1 MDCFYVKEG
10 SELYDIAVAGAGVA
24 GSYIAYRLA
33 SLGYKVAVFEEHEK
47 IGQPVQCTGII
58 GAECFERFPLFE
70 GTVLGTANSAKL
82 FSPSGKEIRLQRDS
96 IQAYIIDRAAF
107 DQQLAEKARGQG
119 AQYHLGNR
127 VNNVVVLDDG
137 VMLETEEQETFK
149 AKTAVIATG
158 FGTKIP
164 QKLGLGSID
173 DIIMGAQ
180 VEVDIDGVDEIEVYF
195 DQKLAP
201 GFFAWVV
208 PTSKHKALVGLF
220 SRKNTARH
228 LGDLLST
235 LFRQN
240 KIASPE
246 ATHTYGGVPLR
257 SLKRTYTGRVLVVG
271 DAAGQVKPTTGGG
284 VYYGLLCAEIAAE
297 TLNQAI
303 ATDDFSEKLFSGYE
317 NAWRRKLGRE
327 LRVDRFARQVY
338 KRLTNRQIDLIF
350 NTIESTGVHESLLRS
365 PELSFDWHGDAIL
378 KGLKYVGPWRRLFAF
393 GRQDVQRVS
402 QTG

>member
-33 SLGYKVAVFEEHEK
+33 GLGYKVAVLEEYER

-58 GAECFERFPLFE
+58 GAECFERFPFFE
-70 GTVLGTANSAKL
+70 GTILGTASSAKL
-82 FSPSGKEIRLQRDS
+82 FSPSGKEIRLRRDS
-96 IQAYIIDRAAF
+96 VQAYIIDRAAF
-107 DQQLAEKARGQG
+107 DQRLAEKAREQG

-127 VNNVVVLDDG
+127 VKNIVVLDDG
-137 VMLETEEQETFK
+137 VRMETEEQETFK

-180 VEVDIDGVDEIEVYF
+180 VEVDIDGANEIEVYL

-201 GFFAWVV
+201 GFFAWLV
-208 PTSKHKALVGLF
+208 PTAEHKALVGLF

-228 LGDLLST
+228 LEDLLST

-246 ATHTYGGVPLR
+246 ATPTYGGVPLR
-257 SLKRTYTGRVLVVG
+257 PLKRTYMERVLVVG

-297 TLNQAI
+297 TLDQALS
-303 ATDDFSEKLFSGYE
+303 TNDFSEKFFSGYE
-317 NAWRRKLGRE
+317 KAWLRKLGRE
-327 LRVDRFARQVY
+327 LRIGHRARQLY
-338 KRLTNRQIDLIF
+338 ERLANWQIDIIF
-350 NTIESTGVHESLLRS
+350 SIIESTGVHESLLRS
-365 PELSFDWHGDAIL
+365 PELSFDWHGDAII
-378 KGLKYVGPWRRLFAF
+378 KGLKYLGPWRRLFTF
-393 GRQDVQRVS
+393 RGS
-402 QTG
+402 PKIIQTG

>member
-1 MDCFYVKEG
+1 VDCFYVKEG

-33 SLGYKVAVFEEHEK
+33 GLGYKVAVLEEYER
-47 IGQPVQCTGII
+47 IGEPVQCTGII
-58 GAECFERFPLFE
+58 GAECFERFPFFE
-70 GTVLGTANSAKL
+70 GTILGTASSAKL
-82 FSPSGKEIRLQRDS
+82 FSPSGKEIRLRRDS
-96 IQAYIIDRAAF
+96 VQAYIIDRAAF
-107 DQQLAEKARGQG
+107 DQRLAEKARGQG

-127 VNNVVVLDDG
+127 VKNIVVLDDG
-137 VMLETEEQETFK
+137 VRMETEEQETFK
-149 AKTAVIATG
+149 SKTAVIATG

-180 VEVDIDGVDEIEVYF
+180 VEVDIDGANEIEVYF

-201 GFFAWVV
+201 GFFAWLV
-208 PTSKHKALVGLF
+208 PTAEHKALVGLF

-228 LGDLLST
+228 LEDLLST

-246 ATHTYGGVPLR
+246 ATPTYGGVPLR
-257 SLKRTYTGRVLVVG
+257 PLKRTYMERVLVVG

-297 TLNQAI
+297 TLDQALS
-303 ATDDFSEKLFSGYE
+303 TNDFSEKFFSGYE
-317 NAWRRKLGRE
+317 KAWRRKLGRE
-327 LRVDRFARQVY
+327 LRIGHRARQLY
-338 KRLTNRQIDLIF
+338 EMLANWQIDIIF
-350 NTIESTGVHESLLRS
+350 SIIESTGVHESLLRS
-365 PELSFDWHGDAIL
+365 PELSFDWHGDAII
-378 KGLKYVGPWRRLFAF
+378 KGLKYLGPWRRLFTF
-393 GRQDVQRVS
+393 RGSPKNIR
-402 QTG
+402 TG

>member
-1 MDCFYVKEG
+1 MDCFYVKKG
-10 SELYDIAVAGAGVA
+10 SDLYDLAVAGAGVA

-33 SLGYKVAVFEEHEK
+33 SLGYKVAVLEEYER
-47 IGQPVQCTGII
+47 IGEPVQCTGII
-58 GAECFERFPLFE
+58 GAECFERFPFFE
-70 GTVLGTANSAKL
+70 GTIWRTANSAKL
-82 FSPSGKEIRLQRDS
+82 FSPSGKEIRLRRDS
-96 IQAYIIDRAAF
+96 VQAYIIDRAAF
-107 DQQLAEKARGQG
+107 DQRLANKAREQG

-127 VNNVVVLDDG
+127 VNNVVVLNDG
-137 VMLETEEQETFK
+137 VRMETEGQETFK

-180 VEVDIDGVDEIEVYF
+180 VEVDIDGVNEIEVYF

-201 GFFAWVV
+201 GFFAWLV
-208 PTSKHKALVGLF
+208 PTAKHKALVGLF

-246 ATHTYGGVPLR
+246 ATPTYGGVPLR
-257 SLKRTYTGRVLVVG
+257 PLKRTCMERVLVVG

-297 TLNQAI
+297 TLNQALS
-303 ATDDFSEKLFSGYE
+303 TNDFSEKLLSVYE
-317 NAWRRKLGRE
+317 KAWRRKLGRE
-327 LRVDRFARQVY
+327 LRIGHRARQLY
-338 KRLTNRQIDLIF
+338 ERLANWQIDIIF
-350 NTIESTGVHESLLRS
+350 SIIESTGVHESLLRS

-378 KGLKYVGPWRRLFAF
+378 KGLKYLGPWRRLYTFR
-393 GRQDVQRVS
+393 GS
-402 QTG
+402 PKIIQTG